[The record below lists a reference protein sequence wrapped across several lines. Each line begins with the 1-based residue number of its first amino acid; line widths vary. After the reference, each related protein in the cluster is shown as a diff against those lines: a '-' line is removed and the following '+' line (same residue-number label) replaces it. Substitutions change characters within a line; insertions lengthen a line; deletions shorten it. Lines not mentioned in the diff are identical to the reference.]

1 MGKFTQ
7 VIKRSGVSV
16 PFNQDRIT
24 NAIYRAAISVGGRD
38 KEKAAILSDKV
49 VDELEKKF
57 PDGYKPHIEEI
68 QDVVE
73 KVLIES
79 GHAKVAK
86 EYILYREE
94 SRRRRESDAKYS
106 KHPSENIPW
115 AKIWHVLEW
124 SVTNRLNTIDS
135 MNERIRN
142 GEFPN
147 IVNES
152 EVAYEDDVENAA
164 ELIIKRTDELKMVI
178 ITGPS
183 SSGKTTT
190 TIKLEERLK
199 KSGFKFVPLII
210 DNYFY
215 DLEMHPKDEF
225 GDYDFETPQA
235 LDLKLI
241 NEHLLKLCEGEEVLI
256 PFYDFKSGKRKLN
269 QTPVRIREDEI
280 LLIDS
285 LHGLFPA
292 MTADVPNE
300 LKFRLY
306 LEPLLQ
312 MKGPNGRYI
321 KWTDLR
327 LIRRMLRDAEH
338 RAYKPQ
344 QTLEHWHY
352 VRSSEMRNI
361 IPYLNTADYIINSAM
376 PYEIALYAAKLTGD
390 FELWEKKYKDDPL
403 RQDAYL
409 RASRIYNML
418 KSTIPVEDNSPVPEH
433 SVLREFI
440 GGSCYSY

>member
-1 MGKFTQ
+1 M
-7 VIKRSGVSV
+7 
-16 PFNQDRIT
+16 
-24 NAIYRAAISVGGRD
+24 
-38 KEKAAILSDKV
+38 
-49 VDELEKKF
+49 
-57 PDGYKPHIEEI
+57 
-68 QDVVE
+68 
-73 KVLIES
+73 
-79 GHAKVAK
+79 
-86 EYILYREE
+86 
-94 SRRRRESDAKYS
+94 
-106 KHPSENIPW
+106 
-115 AKIWHVLEW
+115 
-124 SVTNRLNTIDS
+124 
-135 MNERIRN
+135 
-142 GEFPN
+142 
-147 IVNES
+147 
-152 EVAYEDDVENAA
+152 
-164 ELIIKRTDELKMVI
+164 
-178 ITGPS
+178 
-183 SSGKTTT
+183 
-190 TIKLEERLK
+190 
-199 KSGFKFVPLII
+199 
-210 DNYFY
+210 
-215 DLEMHPKDEF
+215 
-225 GDYDFETPQA
+225 
-235 LDLKLI
+235 KLI